1 MHSRGFVIESI
12 KSTERGKLHEKKT
25 KYYFPSNRRRK
36 QNDKGKSNE
45 LKSYRD
51 GFYSQVLPGSRSE
64 ECKE

>member
-1 MHSRGFVIESI
+1 MHSRGFVTESI

-45 LKSYRD
+45 LKSYCD
-51 GFYSQVLPGSRSE
+51 GFYSQVLPGKGSSKYE
-64 ECKE
+64 K